1 MNIAKYIDHTLL
13 KQDATHQ
20 MIDALCKEAYQH
32 DFASVCIHPYYVS
45 YAKNWLRNSH
55 VKICTVV
62 GFPFGAN
69 ESSVKT
75 FETITAIEAGA
86 HEIDIVMNIAAAK
99 NEDWLIIYE
108 ELTPISEICKA
119 NGIVLKVIIETA
131 LLTETEIA
139 RATAVCCEAGAD
151 YIKTSTGMAGGV
163 TLKHIGIIKDF
174 ISEGVK
180 IKASGGIKTY
190 DFAMEL
196 INAGVSRI
204 DTSSGIE
211 IIQQSELK

>member
-1 MNIAKYIDHTLL
+1 
-13 KQDATHQ
+13 
-20 MIDALCKEAYQH
+20 
-32 DFASVCIHPYYVS
+32 
-45 YAKNWLRNSH
+45 
-55 VKICTVV
+55 
-62 GFPFGAN
+62 
-69 ESSVKT
+69 
-75 FETITAIEAGA
+75 
-86 HEIDIVMNIAAAK
+86 MNIAAAK

-131 LLTETEIA
+131 LLSETEIA

-163 TLKHIGIIKDF
+163 TLKHIDIIKDF

-204 DTSSGIE
+204 GTSSGIE